1 MIPIR
6 YLPIKPERRDIT
18 GERLKIATDNANPR
32 QIRQALLPFGQSRK
46 SITEGI
52 YMKVQEDRYDIL

>member
-1 MIPIR
+1 MIPIG
-6 YLPIKPERRDIT
+6 LALINHLGGNIQ